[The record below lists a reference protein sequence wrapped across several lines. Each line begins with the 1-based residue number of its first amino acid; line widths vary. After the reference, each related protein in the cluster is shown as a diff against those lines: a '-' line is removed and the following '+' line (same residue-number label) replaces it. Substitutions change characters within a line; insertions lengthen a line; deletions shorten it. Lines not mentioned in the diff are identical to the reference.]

1 MGRVVASYKI
11 FPSDIEVK
19 LDSLKESIKQALPSE
34 ASIHSFQDDP
44 IAFGLTA
51 LIANIIMP
59 EDVEGE
65 IDKIEEILRKIDT
78 ISEIQTLMV
87 RRI

>member
-1 MGRVVASYKI
+1 MGRVVASFKI
-11 FPSDIEVK
+11 FPTDIEVK
-19 LDSLKESIKQALPSE
+19 LDSLRESIKQAMPAE
-34 ASIHSFQDDP
+34 ASIHSFQEDP
-44 IAFGLTA
+44 IAFGLVA